1 VSDLFRTFIVPAAHA
16 DLARALCA
24 LEAGGAG
31 MFTTGLSADGTEPAT
46 HIVSTGQVPGPLGMA
61 APCAVWEQDA
71 EGAWVEVSREPG
83 NPAAVYAASQAA
95 DPPVAC
101 TLADIEALF
110 VASDITAQDPVTAC
124 GRLGLRIVT
133 PPEPTAT
140 PRKAKR

>member
-1 VSDLFRTFIVPAAHA
+1 MSDLFRTFIVPAAHA

-31 MFTTGLSADGTEPAT
+31 MFTTGLSADGTEPASYF
-46 HIVSTGQVPGPLGMA
+46 VSTGQVPGPLGMA

-83 NPAAVYAASQAA
+83 NPAAVYAAAQAA

-110 VASDITAQDPVTAC
+110 VASDITAQEPSTAC

>member
-1 VSDLFRTFIVPAAHA
+1 VTDIFRSFFVPAAHA

-31 MFTTGLSADGTEPAT
+31 MFTTGLSADGTEPASYF
-46 HIVSTGQVPGPLGMA
+46 VSTGQVPGPLGMA

-83 NPAAVYAASQAA
+83 NPAAVYAAAQAA

-110 VASDITAQDPVTAC
+110 VASDITAQEPSTAC

>member
-46 HIVSTGQVPGPLGMA
+46 HYISTGQVPGPLGMA

-71 EGAWVEVSREPG
+71 EGAWVEVGREPG
-83 NPAAVYAASQAA
+83 NPAAVYAAAQAA

-110 VASDITAQDPVTAC
+110 LASDITAQDPVTAC
-124 GRLGLRIVT
+124 GRLGLGIAQDA
-133 PPEPTAT
+133 EPVA
-140 PRKAKR
+140 P

>member
-1 VSDLFRTFIVPAAHA
+1 MSDLFRTFIVPAAHA

-24 LEAGGAG
+24 LEPGGAG

-46 HIVSTGQVPGPLGMA
+46 HYVSTGQVPGPLGMA
-61 APCAVWEQDA
+61 APCAVWELDA
-71 EGAWVEVSREPG
+71 DGAWVEVSREPG
-83 NPAAVYAASQAA
+83 NPAAVLAAAEAA

-110 VASDITAQDPVTAC
+110 LASDITAQDPVTAC

-133 PPEPTAT
+133 PEPTAT
-140 PRKAKR
+140 TRKAKR

>member
-31 MFTTGLSADGTEPAT
+31 MFTTGLSADGTEPASYF
-46 HIVSTGQVPGPLGMA
+46 VSTGQVPGPLGMA

-83 NPAAVYAASQAA
+83 NPAAVYAAAQAA
-95 DPPVAC
+95 SPPVAC

-110 VASDITAQDPVTAC
+110 LASDITAQEPFTAC

-140 PRKAKR
+140 SRKAKR

>member
-1 VSDLFRTFIVPAAHA
+1 MTDVFRTFVCPAAHA

-46 HIVSTGQVPGPLGMA
+46 HFVSTGQVPGPLGMA

-83 NPAAVYAASQAA
+83 NPAAVYAAAQAA

-133 PPEPTAT
+133 PPEPTAA
-140 PRKAKR
+140 PAKAKR

>member
-1 VSDLFRTFIVPAAHA
+1 MSDLFRTFIVPAAHA

-31 MFTTGLSADGTEPAT
+31 MFTTGLSADGTEPASYY
-46 HIVSTGQVPGPLGMA
+46 VSTGQVPGPLGMA

-110 VASDITAQDPVTAC
+110 VASDITAQEPSTAC
-124 GRLGLRIVT
+124 GRLGLRIVL

>member
-1 VSDLFRTFIVPAAHA
+1 MSDLFRTFIVPAAHA

-31 MFTTGLSADGTEPAT
+31 MFTTGLSADGTEPASYF
-46 HIVSTGQVPGPLGMA
+46 VSTGQVPGPLGMA

-71 EGAWVEVSREPG
+71 EGAWVEVSYEPG
-83 NPAAVYAASQAA
+83 NADAVFAASQAA
-95 DPPVAC
+95 DPPLAC

-110 VASDITAQDPVTAC
+110 VASDITAQEPSTAC

>member
-31 MFTTGLSADGTEPAT
+31 MFTTGLSADGTEPASYF
-46 HIVSTGQVPGPLGMA
+46 VSTGQVPGPLGMA

-83 NPAAVYAASQAA
+83 NPAAVYAAAQAA
-95 DPPVAC
+95 DPPVTC

-110 VASDITAQDPVTAC
+110 LASDITAQDPVTAC

-133 PPEPTAT
+133 PPDPTAT
-140 PRKAKR
+140 PAKAKR

>member
-1 VSDLFRTFIVPAAHA
+1 MSDLFRTFIVPAAHA

-31 MFTTGLSADGTEPAT
+31 MFTTGLSADGTEPASYF
-46 HIVSTGQVPGPLGMA
+46 VSTGQVPGPLGMA

-71 EGAWVEVSREPG
+71 DGAWVEVGREPG
-83 NPAAVYAASQAA
+83 NPAAVYAAAQAA

-101 TLADIEALF
+101 TLADIQALF
-110 VASDITAQDPVTAC
+110 VASDITAQEPFTAC

-133 PPEPTAT
+133 PPEPRDGA
-140 PRKAKR
+140 

>member
-1 VSDLFRTFIVPAAHA
+1 MSDLFRTFIVPAAHA

-24 LEAGGAG
+24 LEVGGAG
-31 MFTTGLSADGTEPAT
+31 MFTTGLSADGTKPAT
-46 HIVSTGQVPGPLGMA
+46 HYVSTGQVPGPLGMA

-83 NPAAVYAASQAA
+83 NPAAVYAAAQAA

-110 VASDITAQDPVTAC
+110 LASDITAQEPSTAC

-133 PPEPTAT
+133 PPEPRDGA
-140 PRKAKR
+140 

>member
-1 VSDLFRTFIVPAAHA
+1 MSDLFRTFIVPAAHA

-31 MFTTGLSADGTEPAT
+31 MFTTGLSADGTEPASYF
-46 HIVSTGQVPGPLGMA
+46 VSTGQVPGPLGMA

-83 NPAAVYAASQAA
+83 NPAAVYAAAQAA

-110 VASDITAQDPVTAC
+110 VASDITAQEPVTAC

-133 PPEPTAT
+133 PSEPTAT

>member
-1 VSDLFRTFIVPAAHA
+1 MSDLFRTFIVPAAHA

-31 MFTTGLSADGTEPAT
+31 MFTTGLSADGTEPASYF
-46 HIVSTGQVPGPLGMA
+46 VSTGQVPGPLGMA

-71 EGAWVEVSREPG
+71 DGAWVEVSREPG
-83 NPAAVYAASQAA
+83 NPAAVLAAAQAA

-110 VASDITAQDPVTAC
+110 LASDITAQDPVTAC

-140 PRKAKR
+140 TRKAKR

>member
-31 MFTTGLSADGTEPAT
+31 MFTTGLSADGTEPASYF
-46 HIVSTGQVPGPLGMA
+46 VSTGQVPGPLGMA
-61 APCAVWEQDA
+61 APCAVWELDA

-83 NPAAVYAASQAA
+83 NPSAVYAASQAA

-110 VASDITAQDPVTAC
+110 VASDITAQEPSTAC

-140 PRKAKR
+140 PAKAKR

>member
-1 VSDLFRTFIVPAAHA
+1 MNEVFRSFFVPAAHA

-31 MFTTGLSADGTEPAT
+31 MFTTGLSADGTEPASYF
-46 HIVSTGQVPGPLGMA
+46 VSTGQVPGPLGMA

-95 DPPVAC
+95 SPPVAC

-110 VASDITAQDPVTAC
+110 LASDITAQEPFTAC

-140 PRKAKR
+140 PAKAKR

>member
-1 VSDLFRTFIVPAAHA
+1 MSDLFRTFIVPAAHA

-31 MFTTGLSADGTEPAT
+31 MFTTGLSADGTEPASYF
-46 HIVSTGQVPGPLGMA
+46 VSTGQVPGPLGMA

-110 VASDITAQDPVTAC
+110 VASDITAQEPSTAC

>member
-1 VSDLFRTFIVPAAHA
+1 MSDLFRTFIVPAAHA

-31 MFTTGLSADGTEPAT
+31 MFTTGLSADGTEPASYF
-46 HIVSTGQVPGPLGMA
+46 VSTGQVPGPLGMA

-83 NPAAVYAASQAA
+83 NPAAVYAAAQAA
-95 DPPVAC
+95 SPPVAC

-110 VASDITAQDPVTAC
+110 LASDITAQEPFTAC

-140 PRKAKR
+140 SRKAKR

>member
-1 VSDLFRTFIVPAAHA
+1 MTDVFRTFVCPAAHA

-31 MFTTGLSADGTEPAT
+31 MFTTGLSADGTEPASYY
-46 HIVSTGQVPGPLGMA
+46 VSTGQVPGPLGLA

-95 DPPVAC
+95 SPPVTC

-110 VASDITAQDPVTAC
+110 VASDITAQEPSTAC
-124 GRLGLRIVT
+124 GRLGLLIVT
-133 PPEPTAT
+133 PPEPTAAHA
-140 PRKAKR
+140 KAKR